1 MASYIKELQDL
12 KSNTIQSYFDSLNEK
27 EKYKNIELNAAIV
40 FQKYARR
47 LICRKRF
54 LLLKSQTLEVQ
65 KALRGYLAR
74 ANHRRDVA
82 EQNDNLMMQFYK
94 YHVSIIQKHWQGY
107 RCRKNI
113 MDYHAN
119 KKWLEMTKKK
129 NEETLN
135 EMKELAARRQ
145 YDLDLK
151 NEEEQKNNFYKIA
164 SNLHHLIS
172 TKEIPGVYNT
182 PQLPPELKP
191 QVYNADIEEHLKSV
205 FKKSLKKN
213 KPLLKNINNNF
224 IVNNG
229 RNKYGDPN
237 YKENFLNRR
246 PIQYQ

>member
-1 MASYIKELQDL
+1 MASYIKEIKDL
-12 KSNTIQSYFDSLNEK
+12 KRFAIEGYFDSLNDK
-27 EKYKNIELNAAIV
+27 EKFKYIEENAAIV

-54 LLLKSQTLEVQ
+54 LLLKSQALEVQ

-74 ANHRRDVA
+74 ANHQKDVE
-82 EQNDNLMMQFYK
+82 EQNDNLMMQFYS
-94 YHVSIIQKHWQGY
+94 YHASIIQRHWRGY
-107 RCRKNI
+107 KTRKNT

-135 EMKELAARRQ
+135 EMRELALKKQ

-151 NEEEQKNNFYKIA
+151 NDEEQKNNFYKIA

-172 TKEIPGVYNT
+172 TKEIPGVYIT
-182 PQLPPELKP
+182 PYLPPELKP

-213 KPLLKNINNNF
+213 KPTLKS
-224 IVNNG
+224 VNNKIMMNP
-229 RNKYGDPN
+229 NKYGEPN
-237 YKENFLNRR
+237 YQNYLNRR